1 MSEKKRVFLLGND
14 RAEFEHVF
22 GPLQVAE
29 DDPRFVLVDAE
40 TEEAIRKFPAG
51 VPPIRGQNWEDVKK
65 IRAAELDVAGVDH
78 DLGDSVKDE
87 PVTKVQKGSDSSKNV
102 AESGTPI
109 STEAPTYGSEKA
121 EFSDEDSKPAKSS
134 AKKGK

>member
-1 MSEKKRVFLLGND
+1 MSAKKKVFLLGND

-22 GPLQVAE
+22 GPLEVDE
-29 DDPRFVLVDAE
+29 TDPRFVLVDEE

-78 DLGDSVKDE
+78 DLGDSVKGE
-87 PVTKVQKGSDSSKNV
+87 KVADVGSNKPV
-102 AESGTPI
+102 AESGTKI
-109 STEAPTYGSEKA
+109 KSESPTYGAEVESHDDEKPKP
-121 EFSDEDSKPAKSS
+121 SNSKPKPSNKKS
-134 AKKGK
+134 